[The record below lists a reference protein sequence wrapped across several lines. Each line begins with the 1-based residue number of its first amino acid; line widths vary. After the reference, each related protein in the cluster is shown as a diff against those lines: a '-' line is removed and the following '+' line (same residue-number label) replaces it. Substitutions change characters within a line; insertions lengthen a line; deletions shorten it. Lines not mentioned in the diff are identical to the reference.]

1 MKRPYKLEVTSQLC
15 LLPTALGFNLGGVR
29 LCVSSSI
36 FFVLFSSCVA
46 FIFSESQVC
55 YYVLN
60 QCFDDTPVALSCMVN
75 FLCLVLLLQDVITD
89 LLQCLIGSM
98 KIHMM
103 TLSSLMLLLQRYR
116 AISR

>member
-1 MKRPYKLEVTSQLC
+1 MKRAYKLEVTSNSVCFQL
-15 LLPTALGFNLGGVR
+15 LLVLTLRF
-29 LCVSSSI
+29 I
-36 FFVLFSSCVA
+36 FDFFFVLFSSCVA